1 MYMKTELRNILAR
14 LQITLVKHKLLIS
27 LIVVASLVIIGVVLV
42 AGRSNKQEKGA
53 PPPLAVEVV
62 QVEQQDVPVYS
73 EWIGTTDGM
82 VNADIR
88 AQVTGYLLRQNYKE
102 GSFVKRGQL
111 LFEIDPRPFQA
122 ALEQANG
129 EVAQFQ
135 GQLGQANSQLIQAE
149 AQLAQANS
157 QLSQAQAQLARAQA
171 NQVRTQL
178 DVNKYAPLA
187 EQKAV
192 TQQDYDNAIQANVVA
207 KADIKAAEGGIEA
220 GRAQVRVANAQIGTA
235 KAAIATAKGQV
246 ENASAAVKAAALNL
260 GFTRIISPI
269 DGIAGSAQAQIG
281 NLISAASPLTTVST
295 LDPIKF
301 YFTLGEQEYLLF
313 NKHNLI
319 GAQPST
325 SVAQLELELIL
336 SDGTTFPQKG
346 RFFFADR
353 QVDPTTG
360 AIRLAGIFLNPGNV
374 LRPGQYGRVRA
385 VTSVKEGAL
394 LIPQRAISELQGS
407 YQVALVGAD
416 KKVSIRG
423 VKVSERSGSMWVVE
437 DGLKLGE
444 LVVAEG
450 TQKVRP
456 GMTVEPKPFA
466 GTVTVAQQ

>member
-1 MYMKTELRNILAR
+1 MQRVLQNILAR
-14 LQITLVKHKLLIS
+14 LQSTSVKHKLLIS
-27 LIVVASLVIIGVVLV
+27 LIVVGGLVIIGALLV
-42 AGRSNKQEKGA
+42 TSRSNKPAQAA
-53 PPPLAVEVV
+53 PPPLEVEVV
-62 QVEQQDVPVYS
+62 QVEQEDVPIYS

-82 VNADIR
+82 VNADIK

-102 GSFVKRGQL
+102 GSLVKKGEL
-111 LFEIDPRPFQA
+111 LFEIDSRPFQA

-129 EVAQFQ
+129 QVAEFQ
-135 GQLGQANSQLIQAE
+135 GQLQQAISQVTQAE
-149 AQLAQANS
+149 AQAAQANS
-157 QLSQAQAQLARAQA
+157 QLLQAQAQVSQAQA
-171 NQVRTQL
+171 NQIKTQL

-192 TQQDYDNAIQANVVA
+192 TQQDYDNAAQTNVAA
-207 KADIKAAEGGIEA
+207 KAQVEAVQAGVEAA
-220 GRAQVRVANAQIGTA
+220 RAQLRVATAQIGTA

-246 ENASAAVKAAALNL
+246 ENARATVKTAALNL

-269 DGIAGSAQAQIG
+269 DGIAGIAQAQVG
-281 NLISAASPLTTVST
+281 NLISASSPLTTVST
-295 LDPIKF
+295 LDPIKV
-301 YFTLGEQEYLLF
+301 YFTLSEQEYLRF

-319 GAQPST
+319 EARPDA

-336 SDGTTFPQKG
+336 ADGTAFPQKG
-346 RFFFADR
+346 SFLFADR

-360 AIRLAGIFLNPGNV
+360 AIRMAGIFLNPGNV

-394 LIPQRAISELQGS
+394 LVPQRAVTELQGS
-407 YQVALVGAD
+407 YQVAVVGAD
-416 KKVSIRG
+416 KKVSIRA
-423 VKVSERSGSMWVVE
+423 VKVSERSSSMWVVE
-437 DGLKLGE
+437 EGLKLGE

-466 GTVTVAQQ
+466 GSTVEGNR